1 MIPVPMMRSLFS
13 RYIASPFYLINFFFV
28 APTSAPENPQVVE
41 HAAPLAAEVGQEFLD
56 ALAKKGRKD
65 KGPAEDAGTN
75 ATSRVRKAP
84 APEAGT
90 GQAPPAKRQ
99 KKTGSGPGGRKRRH
113 EIPVASG

>member
-13 RYIASPFYLINFFFV
+13 RYIASPFYLIKFFFV

-75 ATSRVRKAP
+75 ATTRVRKAP